1 MTAYLLELDYRIY
14 LTALMVLLVYV
25 LFAGS
30 RNSAGFRK
38 LFIVSAVLLN
48 LIYLVWR
55 TLYTLPLSFGIVSAV
70 LGLVLL
76 LAEWVGFWQSLVLKL
91 LFWNPFQNGHP
102 PVVNHTEKPAV
113 DLFIATYNESPEIL
127 RRTIAGCLNID
138 YPRDRLRIYLCDDG
152 RREEAQRLCQEMGI
166 SYLTREDNL
175 HAKAGNINNALA
187 QTSGEY
193 IMLLDADMVPKA
205 SFLNKTIGY
214 FTDEKVGFVQTP
226 QVFYNPDPF
235 QFNLKFEDSIPNEQ
249 DFFMLEIQGGRANYN
264 AVLHVGTNAVFRR
277 SALEEIGGVPTGTIT
292 EDMATGMLLQ
302 AKGYRSIFVKE
313 VLCTGLSVE
322 SFHDLVKQRERWCR
336 GNIQVT
342 KKWNPL
348 TLKGLTPMQ
357 RLIYLD
363 GLIYWFFGVQ
373 KIIYILCPILFL
385 LTGTIIM
392 DIDPLDLVLFWTPS
406 FAASALSFRA
416 LVSENRT
423 ITWSHIYEVAMAPY
437 IAASALV
444 EAIFSRPIPFKVTP
458 KGQNTDRTTISF
470 RSALP
475 HIVMLALT
483 VAGLAITL
491 PGLITDPPDVIN
503 AVIINIFWALY
514 NGIAIVMGILVCV
527 ERPRKRSTD
536 RLAVSEPVAFS
547 NAEGAACK
555 IVDISETG
563 VKVECDDA
571 TGLGAEK
578 VSASVSLSSKDLDE
592 LNGDVVWA
600 KKEGRRISYGIRLT
614 VGSNENY
621 RRIVNYIYERNK
633 GYHQNRLK

>member
-1 MTAYLLELDYRIY
+1 MTEYLLNLDHRIY
-14 LTALMVLLVYV
+14 LTALLVLLIYV

-38 LFIVSAVLLN
+38 LFIVSAIILN
-48 LIYLVWR
+48 LIYLIWR
-55 TLYTLPLSFGIVSAV
+55 TFYTLPLSFGIISAF
-70 LGLVLL
+70 LGILLL
-76 LAEWVGFWQSLVLKL
+76 LAEWVGFWQSFVLKL
-91 LFWNPFQNGHP
+91 LFWNPFDNGQLS
-102 PVVNHTEKPAV
+102 VEDLKDKPTV
-113 DLFIATYNESPEIL
+113 DLFIATYNENIEIL
-127 RRTIAGCLNID
+127 RRTIAGCQNID
-138 YPRDRLRIYLCDDG
+138 YPRELLRIYLCDDG
-152 RREEAQRLCQEMGI
+152 RREEVRSLCEEMGI
-166 SYLTREDNL
+166 FYLKREDNQ
-175 HAKAGNINNALA
+175 HAKAGNINNALK
-187 QTSGEY
+187 QTCGEFV
-193 IMLLDADMVPKA
+193 MLLDADMVPKA

-214 FTDEKVGFVQTP
+214 FADEKVGFVQTP

-235 QFNLKFEDSIPNEQ
+235 QFNLKFDDSIPNEQ

-277 SALEEIGGVPTGTIT
+277 SALEEIGGIPTGTIT

-348 TLKGLTPMQ
+348 TLKGLSPMQ

-373 KIIYILCPILFL
+373 KIIYILCPIIFL
-385 LTGTIIM
+385 ITGTVIM
-392 DIDPLDLVLFWTPS
+392 NIDPLDLILFWTPS
-406 FAASALSFRA
+406 FAASVLSFRT

-437 IAASALV
+437 LAASALM
-444 EAIFSRPIPFKVTP
+444 EALFSRPIPFKVTP

-483 VAGLAITL
+483 AVGLVMTL
-491 PGLITDPPDVIN
+491 PGLIVDPPDVIN
-503 AVIINIFWALY
+503 AVIINTFWALY
-514 NGIAIVMGILVCV
+514 NGIAIVMGILVCI
-527 ERPRKRSTD
+527 ERPRRRSTD
-536 RLAVSEPVAFS
+536 RLTVSEPISIAD
-547 NAEGAACK
+547 AEGASCK

-563 VKVECDDA
+563 IKVECDDA
-571 TGLGAEK
+571 LDLDAEK
-578 VSASVSLSSKDLDE
+578 VITSVSIASKNLDE
-592 LNGDVVWA
+592 LKGDVVWA
-600 KKEGRRISYGIRLT
+600 KKEGRRVSYGIRLKIGT
-614 VGSNENY
+614 NENY

-633 GYHQNRLK
+633 GYHQNKSK